1 MSSGSFDTHND
12 SAVRLQDKS
21 NRKRVKI
28 IEHKMN
34 VDFLSVLQLSDS
46 SMVFNVNKLLL
57 PEGAIIVLK
66 SICKFV
72 RC

>member
-1 MSSGSFDTHND
+1 
-12 SAVRLQDKS
+12 
-21 NRKRVKI
+21 
-28 IEHKMN
+28 MN